1 MLAILAAV
9 IVFVIV
15 ALATIFIAGKSNTP
29 TAVGGVGGDV
39 SDSGD
44 NGDSSDSGVTFY
56 YAEWCGSCQALKPI
70 LEEAKKSPKLAGIVI
85 KEVDTDKEWS
95 PDSITSVPTL
105 IKGGKVYDND
115 RDVEKMIDFIVS

>member
-15 ALATIFIAGKSNTP
+15 ALATIFIAGKSDTP
-29 TAVGGVGGDV
+29 TAVGGV
-39 SDSGD
+39 D
-44 NGDSSDSGVTFY
+44 NNDSSVTFY

-115 RDVEKMIDFIVS
+115 RDVEKMIEFIVS